1 MSAVTSV
8 SVAASAAAD
17 ADAVDDDAGRDQA
30 HSVDVMQRDAQH
42 SAREHRHA
50 TDRSSLSRWMK
61 RLLLL
66 LLLKGRG

>member
-1 MSAVTSV
+1 MSAATS
-8 SVAASAAAD
+8 SASAAD
-17 ADAVDDDAGRDQA
+17 DDDVDDDAGRDQA

-50 TDRSSLSRWMK
+50 TDRSFLSRWMK

-66 LLLKGRG
+66 LLKGRG